1 MGILGLG
8 SGLAPSGEQAER
20 NGRQTE
26 LDMPSWAEA
35 TLIARAQAQD
45 DTAFDQIVRLY
56 ADRIYNYVRRMVG
69 HPQDAEDITQEVF
82 LRAYQ
87 GLHQFDG
94 RASFSTWLFR
104 IATNLCIDHKRRQQ
118 RRVQTVPYHRDEEE
132 EEEGDWEFADTSQPS
147 ALDQLLSKELET
159 VVEQAVER
167 LSPKLKTVLL
177 LYDVEGLSYE
187 QIAETLGIP
196 IGTVKS
202 RLFAA
207 REQVRKQVEP
217 YMRGESE

>member
-1 MGILGLG
+1 MDT
-8 SGLAPSGEQAER
+8 S
-20 NGRQTE
+20 
-26 LDMPSWAEA
+26 SWAEA

-69 HPQDAEDITQEVF
+69 NPQDAEDITQEVF
-82 LRAYQ
+82 IRAYQ
-87 GLHQFDG
+87 GLSQFDG

-104 IATNLCIDHKRRQQ
+104 IATNLCIDHKRRQS
-118 RRVQTVPYHRDEEE
+118 RRVQTLPYHRDEVDED
-132 EEEGDWEFADTSQPS
+132 EGDWEFADTSQPS
-147 ALDQLLSKELET
+147 ALEQLLTKELQG
-159 VVEQAVER
+159 VVEQAIDM

-187 QIAETLGIP
+187 QIADALGIP
-196 IGTVKS
+196 MGTVKS

-207 REQVRKQVEP
+207 REQIRKQVEV
-217 YMRGESE
+217 YMRGGTE

>member
-1 MGILGLG
+1 MD
-8 SGLAPSGEQAER
+8 
-20 NGRQTE
+20 T
-26 LDMPSWAEA
+26 PSWAEA

-69 HPQDAEDITQEVF
+69 NPQDAEDITQEVF
-82 LRAYQ
+82 IRAYQ
-87 GLHQFDG
+87 GLSQFDG

-104 IATNLCIDHKRRQQ
+104 IATNLCIDHKRRQS
-118 RRVQTVPYHRDEEE
+118 RRVQTVPYHHDDTD
-132 EEEGDWEFADTSQPS
+132 EEEGDWEFPDTSQPS
-147 ALDQLLSKELET
+147 ALEQLLTKELHE
-159 VVEQAVER
+159 VVERAIEA

-187 QIAETLGIP
+187 QIADALGIP
-196 IGTVKS
+196 MGTVKS

-207 REQVRKQVEP
+207 REQIRKQVEV
-217 YMRGESE
+217 YLRGGTE

>member
-1 MGILGLG
+1 MD
-8 SGLAPSGEQAER
+8 
-20 NGRQTE
+20 T
-26 LDMPSWAEA
+26 PSWAEA

-69 HPQDAEDITQEVF
+69 NPQDAEDITQEVF

-87 GLHQFDG
+87 GLSQFDG

-104 IATNLCIDHKRRQQ
+104 IATNLCIDHKRRQS
-118 RRVQTVPYHRDEEE
+118 RRVQTIPYHHDETD
-132 EEEGDWEFADTSQPS
+132 EEEGDWEFPDTAQPS
-147 ALDQLLSKELET
+147 AIEQLLTKELQE
-159 VVEQAVER
+159 VVERAIDA

-187 QIAETLGIP
+187 QIAEALGIP
-196 IGTVKS
+196 MGTVKS

-207 REQVRKQVEP
+207 REQIRKQVEI
-217 YMRGESE
+217 YMRGGTE

>member
-1 MGILGLG
+1 MD
-8 SGLAPSGEQAER
+8 
-20 NGRQTE
+20 T
-26 LDMPSWAEA
+26 PSWAEA

-69 HPQDAEDITQEVF
+69 NPQDAEDITQEVF

-87 GLHQFDG
+87 GLSQFDG

-104 IATNLCIDHKRRQQ
+104 IATNLCIDHKRRQS
-118 RRVQTVPYHRDEEE
+118 RRVQTIPYHHDETD
-132 EEEGDWEFADTSQPS
+132 EEEGDWEFPDTAQPS
-147 ALDQLLSKELET
+147 ALEQLLTKELQE
-159 VVEQAVER
+159 VVEQAIDA

-187 QIAETLGIP
+187 QIAEALGIP
-196 IGTVKS
+196 MGTVKS

-207 REQVRKQVEP
+207 REQIRKQVEI
-217 YMRGESE
+217 YMRGGTG

>member
-1 MGILGLG
+1 M
-8 SGLAPSGEQAER
+8 
-20 NGRQTE
+20 E
-26 LDMPSWAEA
+26 LDTPSWAEA

-45 DTAFDQIVRLY
+45 DTAFDQIMRLY

-69 HPQDAEDITQEVF
+69 NPQDAEDITQEVF

-104 IATNLCIDHKRRQQ
+104 IATNLCIDHKRRQS
-118 RRVQTVPYHRDEEE
+118 RRVQTVPYHRDEED
-132 EEEGDWEFADTSQPS
+132 EEGDWEFPDTAQPS
-147 ALDQLLSKELET
+147 ALDQLLTKELEE
-159 VVEQAVER
+159 VVEQAVEA

-196 IGTVKS
+196 MGTVKS

-217 YMRGESE
+217 YLRGESE